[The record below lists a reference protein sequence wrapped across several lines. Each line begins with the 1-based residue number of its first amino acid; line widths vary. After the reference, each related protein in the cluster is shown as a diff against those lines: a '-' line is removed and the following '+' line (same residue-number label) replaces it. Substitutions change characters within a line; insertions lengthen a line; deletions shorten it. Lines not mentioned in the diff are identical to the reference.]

1 MSMTDV
7 SNEIVGDTPDVLRD
21 QAVRRIRKR
30 RDFHTHL
37 FVYCVVNAMV
47 WAVWAFIGQTSGGY
61 GYPWPAWM
69 TVGWGL
75 GVIMNAWDVYLR
87 RPITEDEIR
96 READRLARGA

>member
-1 MSMTDV
+1 M
-7 SNEIVGDTPDVLRD
+7 
-21 QAVRRIRKR
+21 
-30 RDFHTHL
+30 
-37 FVYCVVNAMV
+37 
-47 WAVWAFIGQTSGGY
+47 FIGVTSGGY